1 MKIVIF
7 GLTNGYR
14 EETGHGARWRA
25 LAQAL
30 AGRGHR
36 VVAVER
42 LADQAAPPVGGSPD
56 MAAGLPLDWTIPGGD
71 RLVYRDW
78 NKIAAEAAR
87 QSDDAAIALVVAHGP
102 DAVSAADL
110 ALNSQATRKVLYDPE
125 TPATVAALLAGE
137 QADHLP
143 AAGLS
148 GFDMVLAAAGGPLLE
163 SLRTRTGAREVA
175 PLYPWVVPELHR
187 PAASRQDY
195 LGDLCCL
202 APDGAVLRKGLER
215 LFLEPAQRLSRRRFV
230 VAGAGLPDEVRRAA
244 NIKTVPNLPPLER
257 PAFLAS
263 STLTL
268 ALVRDDARDAGWCP
282 PARLLEAAASGV
294 PIVSDRWEGLDSFFD
309 PGREILAAAQSDD
322 VTTALMLPRRH
333 LADLGARARRRVLA
347 EHSAERRVQE
357 LRSLLDL
364 KGGGGDD

>member
-25 LAQAL
+25 LVQAL
-30 AGRGHR
+30 ASRGHR

-42 LADQAAPPVGGSPD
+42 LADPAAQSADPMAGG
-56 MAAGLPLDWTIPGGD
+56 AAVDWAIPGGD
-71 RLVYRDW
+71 RLAYRDW
-78 NKIAAEAAR
+78 DEISAEAAR
-87 QSDDAAIALVVAHGP
+87 QSDDAAVALVVAHGP
-102 DAVSAADL
+102 DAVAAAGL
-110 ALNSQATRKVLYDPE
+110 VLNSQAARKVLYDPE
-125 TPATVAALLAGE
+125 TPSTVAALAAGE
-137 QADHLP
+137 QAAHLP
-143 AAGLS
+143 ADGLS
-148 GFDMVLAAAGGPLLE
+148 GFDMVLAAAGGSLLD
-163 SLRTRTGAREVA
+163 SLRIRTGARDVA
-175 PLYPWVVPELHR
+175 PLYPWIVPDLHR
-187 PAASRQDY
+187 PADARQEF

-202 APDGAVLRKGLER
+202 APDGTVLRKGLER
-215 LFLEPAQRLSRRRFV
+215 LFLDPAQRLSRRRFV
-230 VAGAGLPDEVRRAA
+230 IAGSGLPDEVGRTA
-244 NIKTVPNLPPLER
+244 NIKTVPDLPPRDR

-282 PARLLEAAASGV
+282 PARLLEAAACGV

-309 PGREILAAAQSDD
+309 PGREILAASQSDD
-322 VTTALMLPRRH
+322 VTTALMLPRSH

-347 EHSAERRVQE
+347 EHSAERRVQD